1 MKYLSSGGA
10 TLVSYV
16 DIHTHHK
23 AFLAISCIPSVTPE
37 YCIIRLSFI
46 FLAHIYLVIPQY
58 M

>member
-10 TLVSYV
+10 SLVSYV

-23 AFLAISCIPSVTPE
+23 AFLAISRIPSVTPE
-37 YCIIRLSFI
+37 YCTIRLSFI